1 MAAETKIFLSCVMFL
16 ILQVTFGA
24 NYTQLLSYYQTTIT
38 DGAYSSKVF
47 PRDTQTDI
55 IDVDMVFYLSSIKEF
70 DEVAGTLELI
80 GILKITWT
88 DQLIGD
94 SYNSNLHG
102 SISEILISS
111 SHIWQ
116 PTVTIFNSVSS
127 IKVVGDNSNK
137 VRCNPNTGA
146 MEWWPG
152 IVLKTGCNVDAS
164 NFPFDKQECKVTFT
178 NWGYRNSEVKFSIT
192 TTSINLDNYRDNE
205 EWSIEDTILSTED
218 VNSINYATY
227 TITLARRSLF
237 FLANL
242 VFPILILSLLNAIVF
257 LLPPATGERIS
268 YSITAFMSFAV
279 YLTLTSE
286 NLPRTSEPLSILC
299 VYLMIMTCISAGTAL
314 FTITTLR
321 VFHTEEEERVPD
333 KLATIVAVLNCKVCK
348 SEDDED
354 DDEMEIFA
362 IKTPE
367 PLDSKNAPLDMLDPG
382 AGPDN
387 EKAPLPDDDEAEEG
401 DEENEE
407 KEIVKGKYGVDWKLI
422 SATLDFFFFL
432 VFIAG
437 NALITFFFLVP
448 LAASM

>member
-1 MAAETKIFLSCVMFL
+1 MDAVNKIVTLLFL
-16 ILQVTFGA
+16 IVHGTLGA
-24 NYTQLLSYYQTTIT
+24 NYTQLLDFYSATIT
-38 DGAYSSKVF
+38 SGAYNSKVF
-47 PRDTQTDI
+47 PRDTQADVI
-55 IDVDMVFYLSSIKEF
+55 NVDMIFYLSSIKEF

-94 SYNSNLHG
+94 QYNWAIHG
-102 SISEILISS
+102 NISDILISS
-111 SHIWQ
+111 SNIWV
-116 PTVTIFNSVSS
+116 PTVTVFNSVSK
-127 IKVVGDNSNK
+127 IKVVGDVTNK
-137 VRCNPNTGA
+137 IRCNQVTGA

-178 NWGYRNSEVKFSIT
+178 NWGYRNTEVRFAIS
-192 TTSINLDNYRDNE
+192 SNEVNLDNYRDNE
-205 EWSIEDTILSTED
+205 EWSIEKTVLETED
-218 VNSINYATY
+218 VNSINYATF
-227 TITLARRSLF
+227 TLTLARRSLF

-321 VFHTEEEERVPD
+321 VFHTEEEEKIPD
-333 KLATIVAVLNCKVCK
+333 RLATIVAVLNCKICK
-348 SEDDED
+348 DEDDD

-362 IKTPE
+362 IKTPD
-367 PLDSKNAPLDMLDPG
+367 PLDSKNAPLDMVDPG
-382 AGPDN
+382 ADLGDN
-387 EKAPLPDDDEAEEG
+387 EKAPLPDDDDEAVD

-422 SATLDFFFFL
+422 SATLDFLFFL
-432 VFIAG
+432 VFVAG

-448 LAASM
+448 LAATM